1 MNFEGFK
8 SQFSIDLP
16 RIMLIFI
23 LNSIKKVRPPG
34 LYVNFLSKV
43 AIPRESGETDTEP
56 TL

>member
-34 LYVNFLSKV
+34 LYANFFFKI
-43 AIPRESGETDTEP
+43 AIPPKSGDT
-56 TL
+56 